1 MTQTPAPPDMKHA
14 PRQPLVVDN
23 RWWFFTAV
31 FLSMLLHAVI
41 AYAVHDRNLL
51 RFNTQ
56 AAAPI
61 EQTYQVRRAQP
72 QLGVQPKRHG
82 EGPAADTASVDE
94 VDLSEVSQ
102 VLLIDDLRLGREAG
116 ERPPAAVDRPT
127 EERADDPGQAPQVV
141 MPDAALQERVVE
153 ELVGGLFL
161 QVDYVEVDAAGFGDG
176 DGGMTDG
183 ADGGFDSSDGT
194 GTQADKQTAAML
206 KAAGVRPT
214 TLPPPGDM
222 PPPPITRPTP
232 TERVRQ
238 TNRTLAEPID
248 FTEMA
253 LEAVTSLKL
262 PKLLDSDFEYQLEVF
277 KPKKRGLFGGD
288 EPPGAYFKVDVAG
301 RKSLRKLKAM
311 QKDII
316 LLVDTS
322 GSVSSKWVEQ
332 TIRGLQD
339 SLSSLNKGDR
349 FNIVFFKDETFLFSD
364 DPFVDATRR
373 NRTEAE
379 HFLSQAKSGGFTDVN
394 QAMHRFLL
402 RDVAEDRVYEL
413 VLISDGRSTRG
424 VTETRALINL
434 ITKDNDRAASIY
446 CIGIGDKQERDVLQF
461 LAYQNK
467 GYCVFAEQSKR
478 AAPVIR
484 KLISDLR
491 YPLITD
497 VQLTVA
503 GMAAGDVVPVNI
515 PNIHQGGRFS
525 IFGRFTELNK
535 FTVRISGKNHGK
547 DVAFTFTRDLSQARP
562 GQSRM
567 MQDWALW
574 RLHHLA
580 SERIRGGDEDGRIL
594 EQMERLATRYKLPMV
609 K

>member
-1 MTQTPAPPDMKHA
+1 MTQTPAPADMKHA

-72 QLGVQPKRHG
+72 QLGVRPKRHG

-94 VDLSEVSQ
+94 IDLSAVSQ
-102 VLLIDDLRLGREAG
+102 ALLIDDLRLGREAG
-116 ERPPAAVDRPT
+116 ERPAAVIDRPT
-127 EERADDPGQAPQVV
+127 EEREDDPGQSPQVV

-153 ELVGGLFL
+153 ELVGRLFL
-161 QVDYVEVDAAGFGDG
+161 QVAYVKEDVSGVG
-176 DGGMTDG
+176 DGGLVDG
-183 ADGGFDSSDGT
+183 ADGGPDSSDGP
-194 GTQADKQTAAML
+194 GTQADQQTAAML

-214 TLPPPGDM
+214 TLPPPGNM
-222 PPPPITRPTP
+222 PPPPITRPAA

-238 TNRTLAEPID
+238 TDRTLAEPID

-262 PKLLDSDFEYQLEVF
+262 PKLLDSDFEYQLQVF
-277 KPKKRGLFGGD
+277 KPKKRGLFGSD
-288 EPPGAYFKVDVAG
+288 ELPGAYFKVDVTG

-311 QKDII
+311 HKDII

-322 GSVSSKWVEQ
+322 GSVSPAWVKQ

-339 SLSSLNKGDR
+339 ALASLNKGDR
-349 FNIVFFKDETFLFSD
+349 FNIVFFKDETFLFSEE
-364 DPFVDATRR
+364 PFVDRTPR
-373 NRTEAE
+373 NLTEARQ
-379 HFLSQAKSGGFTDVN
+379 FLSQATSGGFTDVN

-402 RDVAEDRVYEL
+402 RDVADDRVYEL

-434 ITKDNDRAASIY
+434 ITKDNDRTASIY
-446 CIGIGDKQERDVLQF
+446 CIGIGDKQDRDVLQF

-467 GYCVFAEQSKR
+467 GYCVFAEKSPR

-484 KLISDLR
+484 KLISNLR

-525 IFGRFTELNK
+525 IFGRFTELSR

-562 GQSRM
+562 GQSRI

-580 SERIRGGDEDGRIL
+580 SERIRGGDEDGGIL
-594 EQMERLATRYKLPMV
+594 KQMERLATRYKLPMV